1 MALQAF
7 FDQAPRITLRDGLA
21 AFLGATDDGLIEYR
35 YADAVRVAG
44 HSCPTVAGAYLM
56 ALAGMR
62 ALYPDDVPERGGV
75 EVLMAGA
82 EDEGTTGV
90 IAQVFTL
97 ITGAA
102 AANGF
107 HGIGGRYTRH
117 ELLRYGGQ
125 LPGFIARFRRA
136 DSGASVRLGLDVS
149 GVPASPQM
157 RMQMARAMQP
167 DASDEERH
175 AFAQTW
181 QDRVRRLLLEHGDDP
196 AVIRVAQDAA

>member
-1 MALQAF
+1 
-7 FDQAPRITLRDGLA
+7 
-21 AFLGATDDGLIEYR
+21 
-35 YADAVRVAG
+35 
-44 HSCPTVAGAYLM
+44 
-56 ALAGMR
+56 
-62 ALYPDDVPERGGV
+62 
-75 EVLMAGA
+75 VLMAGA

-117 ELLRYGGQ
+117 GLLRYGGQ

-167 DASDEERH
+167 DASDEDRH